1 MKSSVRVVV
10 CVNSLVCAIVVA
22 IFGWEISQ
30 RSESVKEQAKT
41 RHEERSNETP
51 EPGTL
56 ALLAAGGA
64 GLLVWKKL
72 RKPRS

>member
-1 MKSSVRVVV
+1 MKPIVKVVV
-10 CVNSLVCAIVVA
+10 CVNFLVCAIVVA

-30 RSESVKEQAKT
+30 RNESVREQAKT

-64 GLLVWKKL
+64 GLLMSKKL